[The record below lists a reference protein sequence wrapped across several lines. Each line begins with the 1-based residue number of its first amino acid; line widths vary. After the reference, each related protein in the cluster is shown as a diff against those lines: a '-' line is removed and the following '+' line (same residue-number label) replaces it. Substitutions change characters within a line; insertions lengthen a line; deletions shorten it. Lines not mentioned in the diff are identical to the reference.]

1 MAIELFRLHRLN
13 IPLVRPFRTSFG
25 TESVRD
31 VILVEAV
38 SSDGVSGWGECV
50 TMSWPGYSY
59 EYGNGAIDVMRDHLL
74 PALVEVADA
83 DDPADVRA
91 AMEVVSGHPMAKC
104 ALSTAMLDVWLRERD
119 ESLASYLGAV
129 RTSVDCGVS
138 VGIPPTESLTDLLDE
153 VAGYVEEGYR
163 RIKLKI
169 EPGWD
174 IEPVGAVRREWPD
187 IPLQTDANQAYQR
200 SDAAHLAQLDRF
212 DLLLH
217 EQPLDQED
225 WYGHVLMSRACA
237 TPICLDESIHS
248 TMSADSAL
256 QFGACTIV
264 NIKPG
269 RVGGYLT
276 ARDIHDLCRGR
287 GAPVW
292 AGGML
297 ESGIGRAANVA
308 LAALPGFTLPGDT
321 SASSRYYRVD
331 VTEPFVLR
339 DGQLDVPTGPGIGV
353 EPIPEVLA
361 DLTVWSTELRL
372 GS

>member
-1 MAIELFRLHRLN
+1 MTIELFRLHRLN

-25 TESVRD
+25 TETLRD

-38 SSDGVSGWGECV
+38 SSDGASGWGECV

-59 EYGNGAIDVMRDHLL
+59 EYGNGAIGVMTEHLV
-74 PALVEVADA
+74 PALRSVADA
-83 DDPADVRA
+83 DDPADVRS
-91 AMEVVSGHPMAKC
+91 AMGVVAGHPIAKC
-104 ALSTAMLDVWLRERD
+104 ALSTAMLDVWLQERGQ
-119 ESLASYLGAV
+119 SLASYLGAV
-129 RTSVDCGVS
+129 RTRVDCGVS
-138 VGIPPTESLTDLLDE
+138 VGIPPTESVPALLEE
-153 VAGYVEEGYR
+153 VGGYIDAGYR

-174 IEPVGAVRREWPD
+174 LAPIAAVREAWPQ

-200 SDAAHLAQLDRF
+200 SDAAHLAELDQF

-217 EQPLDQED
+217 EQPLEQDD
-225 WYGHVLMSRACA
+225 WYGHVLMSQACQ

-256 QFGACTIV
+256 ELGACSII

-276 ARDIHDLCRGR
+276 AKDIHDLCLER

-297 ESGIGRAANVA
+297 ETGIGRAANVA

-321 SASSRYYRVD
+321 SASSRYYEVD
-331 VTEPFVLR
+331 VTEPFVLD

-353 EPIPEVLA
+353 APIPEVLA
-361 DLTVWSTELRL
+361 DLTVWSTELRV
-372 GS
+372 G

>member
-1 MAIELFRLHRLN
+1 MRIEAFRIHRLS

-25 TESVRD
+25 TERVRD

-38 SSDGVSGWGECV
+38 DADGTSGWGECV

-59 EYGNGAIDVMRDHLL
+59 EYGDTAIDVMTHHLL
-74 PALVEVADA
+74 PALAPVADA
-83 DDPADVRA
+83 DDPHEVRA
-91 AMEVVSGHPMAKC
+91 AMEVVAGHPMAKC
-104 ALSTAMLDVWLRERD
+104 AMSTAMLDVWLRGRG
-119 ESLASYLGAV
+119 ESLGQYLGAV
-129 RTSVDCGVS
+129 RTEVDCGVS
-138 VGIPPTESLTDLLDE
+138 VGIPVTESIDALLEE
-153 VAGYVEEGYR
+153 VGSYVDQGYR

-169 EPGWD
+169 QPGWD
-174 IEPVGAVRREWPD
+174 IAPVSAVRAAWPT

-200 SDAAHLAQLDRF
+200 SDARHLAELDQY

-217 EQPLDQED
+217 EQPLEQDD
-225 WYGHVLMSRACA
+225 WYGHVLISRAVE
-237 TPICLDESIHS
+237 TPICMDESIHS
-248 TMSADSAL
+248 VMSADSAL
-256 QFGACTIV
+256 EFGACSII

-276 ARDIHDLCRGR
+276 AREIHDLSLER

-297 ESGIGRAANVA
+297 ETGIGRAANVA

-321 SASSRYYRVD
+321 SASSRYYEVD

-339 DGQLDVPTGPGIGV
+339 DGTLPVPTRPGIGMD
-353 EPIPEVLA
+353 PIPEVLRA
-361 DLTVWSTELRL
+361 MTVWSTELRL
-372 GS
+372 P